1 MVNYMNKSNRH
12 NILIYFDFIAALLF
26 PVIAVFRVREYYQWL
41 IFNSNFSYCDR
52 IIIAKCIS

>member
-41 IFNSNFSYCDR
+41 IFNSNFSYYDG
-52 IIIAKCIS
+52 IIVA